1 MSRAPTSA
9 SAIAARKS
17 ATSSAEYSRGRQARG
32 LWLKIWMARQP
43 RSVPRSTA
51 LAGPPAG
58 ETWAPI
64 SIGPGRFASVASC
77 VHARALRS
85 FADGRAPH
93 RWGADGTVQLAPGP
107 GPRRR
112 ARAAHRG
119 HRPRALH
126 AGERRADLRGAALA
140 GARLGRRPRLP
151 VRAPGPARRGR
162 RAADRLQVRI

>member
-1 MSRAPTSA
+1 MTSA
-9 SAIAARKS
+9 SMSEPAIASLNA
-17 ATSSAEYSRGRQARG
+17 ATFSSSYTVGFHCRG

-64 SIGPGRFASVASC
+64 SIGPGRFASLASC
-77 VHARALRS
+77 VHARAVRS

-107 GPRRR
+107 RPRRR

-119 HRPRALH
+119 HRSRALH

-162 RAADRLQVRI
+162 RAADRLQV